1 MLRRRTD
8 QLGLLIGFLLGQL
21 ITGRLFGLTHGPI
34 MSPDSHFFVGYA
46 DQFPTIDAA
55 GWGYVGYV
63 LLLRVGAMVGSAAWF
78 AIVVQSAV
86 VLLAGRALLSLG
98 RRVRGELA
106 GWAAAFIYLFHPL
119 VAQWT
124 RYVLTESLFYAG
136 VILSTWCLVEAI
148 DRRGLYWAPV
158 WMVPVAT
165 ASLRPN
171 GVVLLGSAA
180 TLIMISRA
188 PSWYSR
194 ILSVLAVW
202 LCVALVVLTV
212 PLFGSGGGGDQNGFG
227 PRAWGGE
234 VVWGVS
240 EVAMDMPEP
249 KNYDPSNRAYL
260 SYAVDH
266 PVDVARLAAN
276 RVWWELKQVRPWY
289 SVELNLFIGVTMTLT
304 YALSVLG
311 AWVTRRSVFSL
322 VAIVVT
328 LPFVGTIGATWA
340 IWEGRFGWWFLV
352 VWTVWAGVGV
362 QLVIESTNKWAVRE
376 MSEWRIARGRS

>member
-8 QLGLLIGFLLGQL
+8 QLGLLIAFLLGQL
-21 ITGRLFGLTHGPI
+21 ITGGLFGLAQGPI
-34 MSPDSHFFVGYA
+34 MSPDSYFFVGYA
-46 DQFPTIDAA
+46 DQLPTIDAA

-63 LLLRVGAMVGSAAWF
+63 LLLRVGTMVGSAAWF
-78 AIVVQSAV
+78 AIAVQSGAV
-86 VLLAGRALLSLG
+86 LVAGRALLSLG
-98 RRVRGELA
+98 RRVRGEVA
-106 GWAAAFIYLFHPL
+106 GWAAALIYLLHPL

-148 DRRGLYWAPV
+148 DRRGPRWAPV
-158 WMVPVAT
+158 WIVSIVT

-171 GVVLLGSAA
+171 GVVLLGSVV
-180 TLIMISRA
+180 TLIMISLA
-188 PSWYSR
+188 PSWYRR
-194 ILSVLAVW
+194 ILAILAVW
-202 LCVALVVLTV
+202 LCVALAVFTI
-212 PLFGSGGGGDQNGFG
+212 PLFGSGGGGDQNAFG
-227 PRAWGGE
+227 PRAWSGE

-240 EVAMDMPEP
+240 EVAMEMPEP

-266 PVDVARLAAN
+266 PVDLARLAAN

-289 SVELNLFIGVTMTLT
+289 SVELNLFITVTMTLT

-322 VAIVVT
+322 VAIGVT

-352 VWTVWAGVGV
+352 IWSVWAGVGV
-362 QLVIESTNKWAVRE
+362 QLVIESANKWVLSG
-376 MSEWRIARGRS
+376 MSRWRIAGGSS